1 MNTIYALNKLAEYR
15 QQRSAIESEKQ
26 QLIDNLIPAEIRE
39 QIAAIEAE
47 YAGRT
52 SAVAAN
58 IESLES
64 EIKDAVKTS
73 GETVKGDFL
82 MAVYAKGRTSWDD
95 KGLSGFAKAHPEI
108 LEYRKQGEPSVSIR
122 GV

>member
-1 MNTIYALNKLAEYR
+1 MDTATKLNALANYR
-15 QQRSAIESEKQ
+15 QERSALEAEKK
-26 QLIDNLIPAEIRE
+26 QLIDDLIPTEIRK

-47 YAGRT
+47 YAQRAEG
-52 SAVAAN
+52 VEAN
-58 IESLES
+58 ISELETA
-64 EIKDAVKTS
+64 IKDEVKAI

-82 MAVYAKGRTSWDD
+82 MAVWTKGRTSWDD
-95 KGLSGFAKAHPEI
+95 KSLSGYSKAHPEI